1 MDLIS
6 QKTPAPTLTCLPW
19 SLESLLSTSGYISWV
34 AGTRVASNT
43 VVASWMLWAT
53 SGIGTFIHI
62 WLVEMK
68 TQIKAE
74 EEARTGDWNRRFT
87 LPVHHLMLPNTQIF
101 PFSKTSLAVR
111 HDVRIIL
118 ANCMHTQIVSS
129 IMIIDCRMAL
139 LWVKE
144 SSFTPPCVHTLG
156 WGWCYT
162 MQPCHPSL

>member
-1 MDLIS
+1 MNRWIGFSSAGKTWTQLRPTSTSNSSSSTAVFPNRLDLIP

-19 SLESLLSTSGYISWV
+19 SMETLLSTSGYISWV
-34 AGTRVASNT
+34 AGTRVVSNT
-43 VVASWMLWAT
+43 VVASRMLWAT
-53 SGIGTFIHI
+53 SGIGTFVHI

-87 LPVHHLMLPNTQIF
+87 LLVRHLMLPNTQTF

-118 ANCMHTQIVSS
+118 ANCMHTQ
-129 IMIIDCRMAL
+129 
-139 LWVKE
+139 K
-144 SSFTPPCVHTLG
+144 G
-156 WGWCYT
+156 GK
-162 MQPCHPSL
+162 